1 MNVSIIGTPYN
12 WWKHSRFA
20 LLKMNE
26 GNPKVVLMTSL
37 LLLWSNYFSIIVGI
51 ETKIENILVRYRN
64 TNDQCKQTLSDQI
77 GA

>member
-12 WWKHSRFA
+12 RWKHSRFA